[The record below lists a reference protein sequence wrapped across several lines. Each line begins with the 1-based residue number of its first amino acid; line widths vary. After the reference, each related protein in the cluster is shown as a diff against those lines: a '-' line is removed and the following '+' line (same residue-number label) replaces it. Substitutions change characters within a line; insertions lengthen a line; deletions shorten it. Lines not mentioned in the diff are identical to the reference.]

1 MELLTVIA
9 IIAVLATL
17 ISATV
22 VNAQRKSRKALSTS
36 NLRQIAL
43 AFNIY
48 QDDHQRRPVTFR
60 QLVEGKYLTERVLL
74 CPRIESLK
82 IGRGCWSKRDLGRV
96 GAPAAPRD
104 PLSTPDSDSRS
115 LRARYCA
122 LLF

>member
-17 ISATV
+17 ISATL
-22 VNAQRKSRKALSTS
+22 VNAQRKGRKALSIS

-48 QDDHQRRPVTFR
+48 QDDHQRRPVYYR

-74 CPRIESLK
+74 CPEDRIVK
-82 IGRGCWSKRDLGRV
+82 NW
-96 GAPAAPRD
+96 A
-104 PLSTPDSDSRS
+104 
-115 LRARYCA
+115 
-122 LLF
+122 